1 MAKHFLWGFMYWA
14 KTGKRSFGYLFSKR
28 DFHHA
33 LNKYREEQ
41 RLKVEMKEAEDR

>member
-41 RLKVEMKEAEDR
+41 RLKFEKKEADER